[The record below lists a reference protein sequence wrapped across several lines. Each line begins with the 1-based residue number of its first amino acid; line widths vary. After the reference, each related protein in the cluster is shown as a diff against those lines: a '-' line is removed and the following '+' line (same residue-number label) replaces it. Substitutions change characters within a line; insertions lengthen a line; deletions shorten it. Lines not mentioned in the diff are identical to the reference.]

1 MCHLVV
7 VVEVF
12 RFIGGG
18 LTMIVRG
25 QTHGGGRELG
35 DCGGRGWLACGGSRT
50 LGGCGGGG
58 ARWLWDWVAV
68 GLGDY
73 GDGSGTRWQWWW
85 DQVAVG
91 V

>member
-12 RFIGGG
+12 RVLLVGGW
-18 LTMIVRG
+18 TMIVRG
-25 QTHGGGRELG
+25 QDHGGRELD

-58 ARWLWDWVAV
+58 ARWLWD
-68 GLGDY
+68 
-73 GDGSGTRWQWWW
+73 
-85 DQVAVG
+85 
-91 V
+91 